1 MVFAKNSTINS
12 CTLETDIS
20 LRDHMHIAVESCFTG
35 IGLRAKN
42 YIQVLPGGFTRT
54 HIFALLKKYRLQ
66 VTEIKLQTDSDRTP
80 EQQKNNKT
88 TGEHISTNLILY

>member
-54 HIFALLKKYRLQ
+54 HIFALIVSKSLKSSCR
-66 VTEIKLQTDSDRTP
+66 
-80 EQQKNNKT
+80 
-88 TGEHISTNLILY
+88 LILIARRSNKKIIKQPENT